1 MINSK
6 SFVIFL
12 LTCGLCAATLITPG
26 CRNKVINP
34 NGSSELAV
42 HMRDL
47 STDVELIKEQVLAG
61 KAITVKADPK
71 HILHAEPTEAGK
83 TELPDYITYA
93 EAYIHSVEMLKN
105 SSTEDAR
112 QYYTTMVNSCINCH
126 KSMCP
131 GPVVRIKKFH
141 LKGR

>member
-12 LTCGLCAATLITPG
+12 LTCGLCAATIITPG

-47 STDVELIKEQVLAG
+47 STDVELIKEQVLARE
-61 KAITVKADPK
+61 AVTVKVDPK
-71 HILHAEPTEAGK
+71 HILQAEPTEAGK
-83 TELPDYITYA
+83 TELPDYIAYA
-93 EAYIHSVEMLKN
+93 EAYIHSVNMLEN
-105 SSTEDAR
+105 SGPDDAPLF
-112 QYYTTMVNSCINCH
+112 YTSMVNSCINCH

-131 GPVVRIKKFH
+131 GPVVRIKKLH